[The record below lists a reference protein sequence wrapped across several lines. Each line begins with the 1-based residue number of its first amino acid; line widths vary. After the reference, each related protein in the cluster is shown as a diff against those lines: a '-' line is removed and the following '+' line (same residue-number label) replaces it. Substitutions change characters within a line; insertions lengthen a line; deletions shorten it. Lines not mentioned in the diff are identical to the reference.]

1 MMNQRSWVVLRTLIN
16 RYDPN
21 KQEALLRFLPPNE
34 QQAVLSQDVHSYH
47 LEPLLYQ
54 HQDTLDRMHY
64 SWLIPL
70 LDQFSESV
78 LPLFVSALSPQ
89 QAAGFQSRKLPHLH
103 LAQSLKLFMRT
114 QLYSQLEINN
124 RLPLDFLPE
133 TDLTP
138 LAYYDKKELMAMN
151 DFLGLYDLASEVR
164 RIVNK
169 THLKNIYTCLSSKQ
183 FYYLKACLHQKE
195 KLVGPPLGF
204 DPSKPDCTKL
214 KQLIHRRGLMRLGKA
229 LCGQH
234 KDLVWYITHTLDT
247 GRGKILLN
255 QYKPE
260 PIPTVTSFLQLQVI
274 NVMNFL
280 KSE

>member
-1 MMNQRSWVVLRTLIN
+1 MNQRSSIILRALIN

-21 KQEALLRFLPPNE
+21 EQELLLRFLPPND
-34 QQAVLSQDVHSYH
+34 QKIVLSQDVHSHH

-54 HQDTLDRMHY
+54 HHDTLDRMHY

-70 LDQFSESV
+70 LDQFSENL
-78 LPLFVSALSPQ
+78 LPMLVSALSPQ
-89 QAAGFQSRKLPHLH
+89 QAAGFKSRKLPHLH
-103 LAQSLKLFMRT
+103 LAQPIKLFMKS
-114 QLYSQLEINN
+114 QLYSQLDINN
-124 RLPLDFLPE
+124 RLPLDFLPKTE
-133 TDLTP
+133 LTP
-138 LAYYDKKELMAMN
+138 LAYYEKKDLMTIN

-195 KLVGPPLGF
+195 KLAGPPLGI
-204 DPSKPDCTKL
+204 DPSKPDCSKL
-214 KQLIHRRGLMRLGKA
+214 KQLIHRRGLLRLGKA

-234 KDLVWYITHTLDT
+234 PDLVWYITHTLDT

-260 PIPTVTSFLQLQVI
+260 PIPTVTSFLQLQLI